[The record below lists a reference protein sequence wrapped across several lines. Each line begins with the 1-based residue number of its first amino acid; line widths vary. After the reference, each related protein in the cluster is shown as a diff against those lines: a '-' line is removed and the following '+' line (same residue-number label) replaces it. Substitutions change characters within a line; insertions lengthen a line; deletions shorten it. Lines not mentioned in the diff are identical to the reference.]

1 MKKTGQNKNQRGGR
15 RKLLVAI
22 VSLILL
28 VSVASIGAGIV
39 RTSRGHGFMA
49 QSTGSLVSTMSLQD
63 QLPQQPSPPLVPV
76 KIRQQSTQSQP
87 LQQKQTALMLSQ
99 TTSLQQELERKPSPL
114 SSQLQLMFAEPTS
127 QPALPQ
133 RKRQSPSPQQQPK
146 LQSSNQSQPC
156 LSPHPLLEPAS
167 QLQSIG
173 ACDDDSQTSIQVPH
187 PSQPSVQLASALSA
201 SELSGSTPFRSL
213 QCSLAGSILARSV
226 LALPSVQSSSSAS
239 VPIRQYR
246 FPKETDAE
254 KAARLKWW
262 TDARFGMFI
271 HFGLY
276 ALPARHEWVKN
287 HERLTNEQYQKYFDH
302 FNPDLFNPRE
312 WARMAKAAGMKY
324 AVITA
329 KHHEGFCLWDSKYTD
344 YKVTNTPFG
353 RDFLKEFVEA
363 FRAEGLKVGFYYS
376 LLDWHHPDYTIDV
389 MHPLR
394 PANEADYDRL
404 NAGKDMNRYR
414 QYMKDQVRELLTNYG
429 EISIIW
435 FDFSFPGKHGKG
447 RDDWDSIGLL
457 KLARSLQP
465 NIIVDDRLDLQD
477 VEGGWDFTTP
487 EQVVVTKWPEYKGKK
502 IPWETCQTFSGSWG
516 YYRDEY
522 TWKSPAQLIELL
534 INSVSKGGNLLL
546 NVGPTGRGTFDLR
559 AQERLK
565 AMGDWMAV
573 NSRSIYSCTE
583 APPEFVVPPNTLL
596 TWNPTTRRLYVHLLS
611 YPLNGIWLKGLAG
624 KVEYVQFLH
633 DASEIRFEPGKGEEA
648 SDLWLSLPVQKPP
661 VEIPVLEVF
670 IKR

>member
-1 MKKTGQNKNQRGGR
+1 MAKTLKNKNQSDGQQ
-15 RKLLVAI
+15 KFLIALVGL
-22 VSLILL
+22 VSLILV
-28 VSVASIGAGIV
+28 VSVAGVFRPS
-39 RTSRGHGFMA
+39 HGLPA
-49 QSTGSLVSTMSLQD
+49 QPSDPSASALAEQTRPRQD
-63 QLPQQPSPPLVPV
+63 QPWPPSHQADQQSPRSQQPPPQPKSPELPPW
-76 KIRQQSTQSQP
+76 QWQSQP
-87 LQQKQTALMLSQ
+87 QSP
-99 TTSLQQELERKPSPL
+99 SLQQHTLQQLESEPSNQSEPCSSLQPVQAQSRKPQSV
-114 SSQLQLMFAEPTS
+114 
-127 QPALPQ
+127 QP
-133 RKRQSPSPQQQPK
+133 
-146 LQSSNQSQPC
+146 LQSS
-156 LSPHPLLEPAS
+156 
-167 QLQSIG
+167 
-173 ACDDDSQTSIQVPH
+173 
-187 PSQPSVQLASALSA
+187 
-201 SELSGSTPFRSL
+201 SE
-213 QCSLAGSILARSV
+213 SILPR
-226 LALPSVQSSSSAS
+226 
-239 VPIRQYR
+239 
-246 FPKETDAE
+246 ETDAE
-254 KAARLKWW
+254 KTARLKWW
-262 TDARFGMFI
+262 ADARFGLFI

-324 AVITA
+324 AVITS

-344 YKVTNTPFG
+344 YKVTSTPFG
-353 RDFLKEFVEA
+353 RDLLKEFVEA

-376 LLDWHHPDYTIDV
+376 LLDWHHPDYTIDRV
-389 MHPLR
+389 HPLR

-429 EISIIW
+429 EISIMW

-447 RDDWDSIGLL
+447 RDDWDSVGLL

-522 TWKSPAQLIELL
+522 TWKSPSQLIELL

-546 NVGPTGRGTFDLR
+546 NVGPTGRGTFDQR
-559 AQERLK
+559 ARERLK

-573 NSRSIYSCTE
+573 NSRSIYGCTE
-583 APPEFVVPPNTLL
+583 APPEFVAPPNTLL
-596 TWNPTTRRLYVHLLS
+596 TWNPETRRLYVHLLS
-611 YPLNGIWLKGLAG
+611 YPLNGLWLKGLAG

-633 DASEIRFEPGKGEEA
+633 DASEIGLQPGKGEEA
-648 SDLWLSLPVQKPP
+648 SDLWLSLPVAKPP
-661 VEIPVLEVF
+661 VEIPVLELF
-670 IKR
+670 IKKGT